1 MSAQSIF
8 TRINPATLNTDLR
21 VQRPLDQNRVAEIA
35 QDFNIDRMGTIIVSE
50 RKDGTRVIL
59 DGQTRIAAKKKAGIE
74 GEVHAQI
81 YTGLT
86 IEQEA
91 TMFLAY
97 NNSKPVSA
105 LDKFLVRVTEGD
117 PTANAISAI
126 LATHGWR
133 VSNGAADGTIAS
145 VVALEK
151 AYLRAGVNGEKVINA
166 IMNVITNGWGY
177 GAKGTNASLIGG
189 IAELFLRYGDKVD
202 QQKLIRE
209 MQVNHPRVVLGRAK
223 GMKESKVFSSALPI
237 IVGRVLHTIHNN
249 KLRRNPLADWK

>member
-1 MSAQSIF
+1 MSTQSTF
-8 TRINPATLNTDLR
+8 TRVNPTTLNTDLR
-21 VQRPLDQNRVAEIA
+21 VQRPLDLRRVAEIA
-35 QDFNIDRMGTIIVSE
+35 KDFDIDRMGTIIVSE
-50 RKDGTRVIL
+50 RPDGTRVIL
-59 DGQTRIAAKKKAGIE
+59 DGQTRIAAMKKAGVT
-74 GEVHAQI
+74 GDVHAQI

-117 PTANAISAI
+117 PVANSISAI

-133 VSNGAADGTIAS
+133 VYAGGADGTLSA

-151 AYLRAGVNGEKVINA
+151 AYARAGSNGEKVINA
-166 IMNVITNGWGY
+166 TMRVITSGWGHDSQ
-177 GAKGTNASLIGG
+177 GANASLIGG
-189 IAELFLRYGDKVD
+189 VAELFLRYGDKVD

-209 MQVNHPRVVLGRAK
+209 LQVNHPRIVLGRAK

-237 IVGRVLHTIHNN
+237 IVGRVLHTIHNQ
-249 KLRRNPLADWK
+249 KLRRNPLGDWK

>member
-8 TRINPATLNTDLR
+8 ARISPATLNTDLR
-21 VQRPLDQNRVAEIA
+21 VQRPLDLRRVAEIA
-35 QDFNIDRMGTIIVSE
+35 EDFDVDRMGTIIVSE
-50 RKDGTRVIL
+50 RPDGSRVIL
-59 DGQTRIAAKKKAGIE
+59 DGQTRIAAKKKAGI
-74 GEVHAQI
+74 GGDVHAQI
-81 YTGLT
+81 YTGLS

-133 VSNGAADGTIAS
+133 VASGAADGTISS

-151 AYLRAGVNGEKVINA
+151 AYMRAGANGEKVINA
-166 IMNVITNGWGY
+166 IMHVITKGWGH
-177 GAKGTNASLIGG
+177 GAPGTNASLIGG
-189 IAELFLRYGDKVD
+189 VAELFLRYGDQVD

-209 MQVNHPRVVLGRAK
+209 MQVNQPRTVLGRAK

-237 IVGRVLHTIHNN
+237 IVGRVLHTIHNQ
-249 KLRRNPLADWK
+249 KLRRNPLGDWK